1 MICVMCRQAETVDR
15 LISIHFER
23 GEFRVIVN
31 GLPARVCPGC
41 EESYVDEEV
50 VVVLLQS
57 AENALNTGMLDSQ
70 SEYDNA

>member
-1 MICVMCRQAETVDR
+1 MICVMCRQAETVDG

-31 GLPARVCPGC
+31 GVPARVCPGC
-41 EESYVDEEV
+41 GESYVDEEV

-57 AENALNTGMLDSQ
+57 AANALNAGMLEAQ
-70 SEYDNA
+70 YEYDTA